1 MALDKL
7 GIPYEYLS
15 TQKVA
20 NDADLNSKYD
30 VILFPPVGRGG
41 PQQIIAGLP
50 MWGNPLPWK
59 KTSLTPN
66 MGTDDSTD
74 DIRPGLGWTGLENLQ
89 RFIHRGGLLI
99 TVMDTA
105 DLAVEYG
112 LTQGVSIT
120 RPQKLKLIGSVVKS
134 RIVDGA
140 SPIAYGY
147 DDGLSIYSFQGPI
160 FNISNSVGGRGGR
173 RLQPEG
179 EERMTGRGAK
189 GDPDTPQGRPTA
201 DIPEEPHAEPW
212 QAMPLN
218 DEQRRNN
225 IGLIPPP
232 YRPRVVFRYGDTREL
247 LVSGLLDGGTEIAQH
262 AAVIDVP
269 VEKGHVVLFSNNP
282 IWRGETI
289 GSYSMVFNA
298 IMNFDN
304 LNAGRKLD
312 EK

>member
-1 MALDKL
+1 
-7 GIPYEYLS
+7 
-15 TQKVA
+15 
-20 NDADLNSKYD
+20 
-30 VILFPPVGRGG
+30 
-41 PQQIIAGLP
+41 
-50 MWGNPLPWK
+50 
-59 KTSLTPN
+59 

-74 DIRPGLGWTGLENLQ
+74 DIRPGLGWAGLENLQ
-89 RFIHRGGLLI
+89 RFAQKGGLLI
-99 TVMDTA
+99 TVMDTS

-112 LTQGVSIT
+112 LTQGVSIV
-120 RPQKLKLIGSVVKS
+120 RPQRLKLVGSVIKS
-134 RIVDGA
+134 RLVDGA

-147 DDGLSIYSFQGPI
+147 DDGASIYSFQGPI
-160 FNISNSVGGRGGR
+160 FNVSNSVGGRGGR
-173 RLQPEG
+173 RFQPEG
-179 EERMTGRGAK
+179 EERMTGRGTR

-201 DIPEEPHAEPW
+201 DIPEEPRSEAW
-212 QAMPLN
+212 QATPLT

-225 IGLIPPP
+225 VGLIPPV
-232 YRPRVVFRYGDTREL
+232 YRPRVVFRYADNRDL
-247 LVSGLLDGGTEIAQH
+247 LVSGLVDGGTEIAQH

-269 VEKGHVVLFSNNP
+269 VDRGHIVLFSNNP